1 MVDIDTERLEL
12 AIKGCMDEVFWDK
25 INFSKLVNN
34 CQIVNDE
41 TAIQITGSN
50 FVFIFDIDT
59 YELIDGKGDDIRVT
73 V

>member
-12 AIKGCMDEVFWDK
+12 AIKSSMDEVFWDK

-73 V
+73 D